1 MNKIEIPQN
10 ALRLVTNGP
19 ISNWNET
26 RDKFC
31 RILHNE
37 YPNLTYQE
45 CVNKFTKLVE
55 RRYNIDSKITFLND
69 YKKQIKEAY
78 NRYRNYRDFNDKENM
93 KTCIDFY
100 QGVNKK
106 GYDRIV
112 DELYEMG
119 MTYSYEPDNMDNIP
133 KFLNQEQKQEQ
144 TELAI
149 TQIVVAAVVV
159 AIFLGLFMY
168 GFNN

>member
-31 RILHNE
+31 KILHNE

-55 RRYNIDSKITFLND
+55 RRHNINSKIIFLND
-69 YKKQIKEAY
+69 YKKQIKEVMLT
-78 NRYRNYRDFNDKENM
+78 DEKE
-93 KTCIDFY
+93 KI
-100 QGVNKK
+100 KK
-106 GYDRIV
+106 KIIYV
-112 DELYEMG
+112 K
-119 MTYSYEPDNMDNIP
+119 N
-133 KFLNQEQKQEQ
+133 
-144 TELAI
+144 
-149 TQIVVAAVVV
+149 
-159 AIFLGLFMY
+159 
-168 GFNN
+168 